1 MLDEKLLLVE
11 GPDDK
16 AIINSLLSIYRIQSI
31 SVKTPRDYVDPENTK
46 QSSLGG
52 FEQLRKDVSFVIQ
65 SSELKYFGIV
75 VDSDTNTTGRWA
87 SVRDKLRECGC
98 DPPKAL
104 PKEGAVFNGPRGV
117 RVGVWLMP
125 DNNMTG
131 AMEAFLRQMV
141 PVDDQNW
148 NFAEECVENI
158 PNSVKQKDSKG
169 WETWRDKARLH
180 TWLAWQKSPGK
191 PPESVLQSPPYLDA
205 KARVAQ
211 AFVAWV
217 KLLFEIE
224 ERV

>member
-16 AIINSLLSIYRIQSI
+16 AVINSLLSFYKIQSI
-31 SVKTPRDYVDPENTK
+31 SVKTPRDYVDPKKTK

-52 FEQLRKDVSFVIQ
+52 FEQLRKDISFVIQ
-65 SSELKYFGIV
+65 SSELKCFGVV
-75 VDSDTNTTGRWA
+75 VDSDTNTAGRWA

-104 PKEGAVFNGPRGV
+104 PKEGAIFNGPRGV

-131 AMEAFLRQMV
+131 AMEAFLHQLIS
-141 PVDDQNW
+141 PDDPNW
-148 NFAEECVENI
+148 PYAQTCVANL
-158 PNSVKQKDSKG
+158 PQKAKYSD
-169 WETWRDKARLH
+169 TWRDKARLY
-180 TWLAWQKSPGK
+180 TYLAWQEQPGK
-191 PPESVLQSPPYLDA
+191 PPESVLRSPAYFDA
-205 KARVAQ
+205 NAGVAQ

-217 KLLFEIE
+217 KLLFEIQ